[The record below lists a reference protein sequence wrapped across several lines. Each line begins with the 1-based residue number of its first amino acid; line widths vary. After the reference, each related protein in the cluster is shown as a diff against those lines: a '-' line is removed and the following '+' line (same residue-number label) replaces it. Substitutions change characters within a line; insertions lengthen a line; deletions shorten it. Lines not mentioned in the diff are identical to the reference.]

1 MTLALDP
8 IVGSTRVVVLAPDQ
22 PGVRSAASEFR
33 HFGLSIVVRRDILA
47 ALTEVVHDPSAM
59 LVVSAEIPLES
70 LGNVIE
76 LAVATCRSSVMLG
89 MTSTADAEAA
99 GVALKAGV
107 HTIVDL
113 PLSAE
118 RLARVL
124 RAVPSGQAKAGPIS
138 VGKMT
143 IDANRHRLDWAGIVI
158 DVTPRE
164 FEVVLELARRYP
176 GVATL
181 EELASGLPGNSADPF
196 AAVRVVI
203 THVRSRI
210 YEVAGPSGAAIIQT
224 VRGVGYR
231 LAG

>member
-1 MTLALDP
+1 
-8 IVGSTRVVVLAPDQ
+8 
-22 PGVRSAASEFR
+22 VRGGAAEFR
-33 HFGLSIVVRRDILA
+33 RFGLSIVVRQDIVA
-47 ALTEVVHDPSAM
+47 ALAEVVHDPAAM
-59 LVVSAEIPLES
+59 LVVSAELPLES
-70 LGNVIE
+70 LRDVLD

-89 MTSTADAEAA
+89 MTSVWDAEAA
-99 GVALKAGV
+99 RVALDAGV
-107 HTIVDL
+107 QSIVDL

-118 RLARVL
+118 RLARTL
-124 RAVPSGQAKAGPIS
+124 RTVPSGRTATAPIT
-138 VGKMT
+138 VGKLT
-143 IDANRHRLDWAGIVI
+143 IDAGAHRLDWAGAVI

-164 FEVVLELARRYP
+164 FEAVLELARRYP

-181 EELASGLPGNSADPF
+181 DQLAQNYPGSAADPF

-210 YEVAGPSGAAIIQT
+210 FQVAGPSGSAIIQT